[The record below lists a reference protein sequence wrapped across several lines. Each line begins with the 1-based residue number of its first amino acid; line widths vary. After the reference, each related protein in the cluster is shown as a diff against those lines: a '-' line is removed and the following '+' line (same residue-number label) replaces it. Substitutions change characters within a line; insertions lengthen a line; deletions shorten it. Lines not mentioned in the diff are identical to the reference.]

1 MTDDSFRFVLVT
13 RPLETNLSVLLL
25 KKKEN
30 RKKKRKNGLN
40 VPCDGDVPLLI
51 LKGGFEW

>member
-13 RPLETNLSVLLL
+13 RPLETNVSCAVAEE
-25 KKKEN
+25 KEN
-30 RKKKRKNGLN
+30 RKKKRRNGLN

-51 LKGGFEW
+51 LKGFWW